1 MKKQDNV
8 KAGLFVL
15 LGIILALVVIF
26 TLADISRFTQ
36 TKKPVKVFYQLA
48 VGVQGLKPGAAVT
61 LGDQPVGEIQ
71 SIEPYSPPKKHEDG
85 TEHILG
91 LTVTMLIPEKIT
103 IYWDAQIELVVP
115 PLGSGTRLNIASVG
129 GSIGI
134 QSQAQRDAMEYTTSN
149 TMPATVVP
157 DWSLATGQ
165 KRSELTNKDL
175 LALYPGPVD
184 AIPGAIAGSPLVRDM
199 TVNMGIESK
208 QRQEIQIIF
217 ENVAAITSSLRTDL
231 PQITT
236 RAKTVMGN
244 ADTLVTKAQ
253 GSIDSLNKSLDH
265 IKTVTSDIA
274 ANSKEWNT
282 KIGKILDRADNAMG
296 KLDALVESQQQ
307 TVKDS
312 LANIKTATADAKDL
326 LAGLKGNTLDQLN
339 IAMTSVKQ
347 TAENL
352 KSSSA
357 KIRDFVAGAKPVLE
371 NTLANAQ
378 ISAEQMNLAT
388 VEIRRSPWR
397 LLHTPSEEE
406 LETDN
411 LYDAAR
417 SFALA
422 AGALQAASASLDA
435 VVQQQNSDPKQVQ
448 EMVQHLSTIFD
459 KFKSTEKIFWDTL
472 NKYNKV
478 SPKPAK

>member
-15 LGIILALVVIF
+15 VGIILAMVVIF

-36 TKKPVKVFYQLA
+36 TKKPVRVFYQLA
-48 VGVQGLKPGAAVT
+48 DGVQGLKPGAAVT
-61 LGDQPVGEIQ
+61 LGDQPVGEVE
-71 SIEPYSPPKKHEDG
+71 SIEPHYKKIDDKSEQ
-85 TEHILG
+85 IVG
-91 LTVTMLIPEKIT
+91 LVVTMLIPDKIT

-129 GSIGI
+129 GSMGL
-134 QSQAQRDAMEYTTSN
+134 QTQGQRDAMEYLPKN
-149 TMPATVVP
+149 TMPSTVVP
-157 DWSLATGQ
+157 DWSLALNQ
-165 KRSELTNKDL
+165 KRADMTPKDL
-175 LALYPGPVD
+175 LALYPGPLD
-184 AIPGAIAGSPLVRDM
+184 AIPGSIAGSPLIRDM
-199 TVNMGIESK
+199 TVNMGIEAK
-208 QRQEIQIIF
+208 QRQEIQLII
-217 ENVAAITSSLRTDL
+217 ENVASITTSLRDDL
-231 PQITT
+231 PQVT
-236 RAKTVMGN
+236 AKAKNVLGN
-244 ADTLVTKAQ
+244 ADALVTKAQ
-253 GSIDSLNKSLDH
+253 GSLDTLNTSLDN
-265 IKTVTSDIA
+265 IKTVTTDIA
-274 ANSKEWNT
+274 SNSKTWNE
-282 KIGKILDRADNAMG
+282 KIGKILERADNAVAR
-296 KLDALVESQQQ
+296 LDNLVESEQQ

-326 LAGLKGNTLDQLN
+326 MAGLKGNTLDLVN
-339 IAMTSVKQ
+339 TALTSVKQ
-347 TAENL
+347 SAENL
-352 KSSSA
+352 KASSV

-378 ISAEQMNLAT
+378 LSAEQLKLAT

-422 AGALQAASASLDA
+422 AGALQATSASLDA
-435 VVQQQNSDPKQVQ
+435 VVSQQNADPKQVQ
-448 EMVQHLSTIFD
+448 EMVEHLSAIFE

-472 NKYNKV
+472 GKYSKTT
-478 SPKPAK
+478 PAKK